1 MHARVQGEIMGP
13 GKYEHVGESGVS
25 SYYDQSHQLPPA
37 TPVHVCMY
45 ACMNVRVARRYPRAD
60 ITPPPSRTEAE
71 SLEAARYMHAEQQRM
86 RGLEPAWAQKMWA
99 PRPDPDSGGG
109 GGASKL

>member
-1 MHARVQGEIMGP
+1 MHARVRGEIMGP
-13 GKYEHVGESGVS
+13 GKYEHVGESESVLSTINPIS
-25 SYYDQSHQLPPA
+25 SPP
-37 TPVHVCMY
+37 PHPYMY

>member
-1 MHARVQGEIMGP
+1 MHARVWREMMGP
-13 GKYEHVGESGVS
+13 GKCEHVGGSESVLSTINPIS
-25 SYYDQSHQLPPA
+25 SPP
-37 TPVHVCMY
+37 PHPY
-45 ACMNVRVARRYPRAD
+45 ACTNVRVARRYPRAD

>member
-1 MHARVQGEIMGP
+1 MHARVQREMMGP
-13 GKYEHVGESGVS
+13 GKCEHVGGSESVLSTINPIS
-25 SYYDQSHQLPPA
+25 SPP
-37 TPVHVCMY
+37 PHPY